1 MTAIVSSAPLA
12 SSGPS
17 DTRNPFAF
25 AAIGLVISL
34 LLMVL
39 LFGLMPGL
47 LAGLGAFVL
56 TRWLSR
62 QSLVTRCL
70 RGKSAAVSAAVV
82 ILTPLVGLGL
92 AGVELGRFIVEAAT
106 NVVALQEHVTGV
118 LLKWFGSLPAP
129 FSEMLP
135 GSAAAL
141 HSKLSGAVQDHGMRF
156 VGVGKSWAGALMFI
170 IIGVVVGALAAIA
183 APASKGPLALAMRE
197 RGQLLQAAFTKV
209 VMAQVWIAAVN
220 TGFTALLLF
229 VAFPLFDVHISYAGW
244 LVLLTFV
251 AGMLPIVGNL
261 FCNVVLTI
269 AGLGVGPHIALVC
282 LGFLMA
288 IHKLEYFINAK
299 VMGSQI
305 KTSAWE
311 LLIVMFAFEA
321 VFGVVGLVA
330 APLYYAYLKLELGR
344 LNWI

>member
-1 MTAIVSSAPLA
+1 MTSLVPVLVPQ
-12 SSGPS
+12 GC
-17 DTRNPFAF
+17 TTKRNPFAF
-25 AAIGLVISL
+25 AAIGLVLGL

-56 TRWLSR
+56 TRWLSTQPR
-62 QSLVTRCL
+62 VTRL
-70 RGKSAAVSAAVV
+70 LGTKSAAVSATAV
-82 ILTPLVGLGL
+82 ILTPLIALGL
-92 AGVELGRFIVEAAT
+92 AGVELGRFLVDAAT
-106 NVVALQEHVTGV
+106 NVAALQEHVTGV
-118 LLKWFGSLPAP
+118 LLTWFSSLPAP
-129 FSEMLP
+129 FNDMLP

-141 HSKLSGAVQDHGMRF
+141 QQKVTGAVQDHGMRF

-183 APASKGPLALAMRE
+183 KPVSTGPLAIAMRE
-197 RGQLLQAAFTKV
+197 RGALLQAAFTKV

-220 TGFTALLLF
+220 TCFTAILLF
-229 VAFPLFDVHISYAGW
+229 VAFPLFDVHIAYSGW

-251 AGMLPIVGNL
+251 AGLLPIVGNL

-299 VMGSQI
+299 VMGTQI